1 MVQTNDGFE
10 ISEADLKMRG
20 PGDIDGTAQSG
31 LPFELHIANLA
42 KDEHILEFARKVAME
57 ILNDD
62 PELTKPE
69 NHILAVQL
77 GKMSHIRTDL
87 SEIS

>member
-20 PGDIDGTAQSG
+20 PGDMEGTAQSG
-31 LPFELHIANLA
+31 LPFELRIANLA
-42 KDEHILEFARKVAME
+42 KDEHILEFARKVALE
-57 ILNDD
+57 ILQDD
-62 PELTKPE
+62 PRLEKQQNSLLP
-69 NHILAVQL
+69 VQL
-77 GKMSHIRTDL
+77 AKMTHIRTDL